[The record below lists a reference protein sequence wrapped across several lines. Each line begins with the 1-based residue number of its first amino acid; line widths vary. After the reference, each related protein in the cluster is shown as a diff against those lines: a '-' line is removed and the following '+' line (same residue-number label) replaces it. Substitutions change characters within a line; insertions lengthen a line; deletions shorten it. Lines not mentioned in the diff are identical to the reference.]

1 MNSFLF
7 IYKKTFKINLFE
19 FFLGSLNI
27 SIITTFLTIFI
38 GLESTQ
44 VLTLNIIVSLMT
56 FIIMA
61 STIILC
67 LNSEFLN
74 KIRDICILRVIG
86 FQKYSILFFSII
98 NSIIIVV
105 LGIFTGIVIGQ
116 IILFAVFKIGFE
128 NITILN
134 IITLGFISALIA
146 CISPLIKISKLKVPK
161 VLNL

>member
-19 FFLGSLNI
+19 FFLGLLNI
-27 SIITTFLTIFI
+27 SIITTFLIIFI
-38 GLESTQ
+38 RLELTQ
-44 VLTLNIIVSLMT
+44 VLILNIIASLLT
-56 FIIMA
+56 FIMMS

-74 KIRDICILRVIG
+74 KIRDICILRAIG
-86 FQKYSILFFSII
+86 FQKYSIIIFSII

-105 LGIFTGIVIGQ
+105 SGIFTGIVIGQ
-116 IILFAVFKIGFE
+116 IILFVIFKIGFE
-128 NITILN
+128 NITIFN
-134 IITLGFISALIA
+134 IMILGFISALIA
-146 CISPLIKISKLKVPK
+146 CMSPLMKISKLKIPK